1 MAINQSQI
9 EKPVSSARA
18 YGATRLILFGSAMES
33 PAAIVDQIIL
43 LVTTMVQQ
51 QRTSLGIRED
61 SPNYEIDLEH
71 LLNRVA
77 LP

>member
-1 MAINQSQI
+1 MQ
-9 EKPVSSARA
+9 VS
-18 YGATRLILFGSAMES
+18 I
-33 PAAIVDQIIL
+33 
-43 LVTTMVQQ
+43 VTTMAQQ
-51 QRTSLGIRED
+51 QRTSHGIRED

>member
-1 MAINQSQI
+1 
-9 EKPVSSARA
+9 
-18 YGATRLILFGSAMES
+18 MES

-51 QRTSLGIRED
+51 QRTSHGIRED
-61 SPNYEIDLEH
+61 SPTYEIGLEH
-71 LLNRVA
+71 LLNHVP